1 MSNNDVAMAVNDAA
15 RSKQQLDSLNRQY
28 AALQSKAHKQ
38 RNEIARLNHFIEEI
52 QKENQ
57 KLLAQIRWMK
67 GET

>member
-1 MSNNDVAMAVNDAA
+1 MSNNDFAMAVNDAA
-15 RSKQQLDSLNRQY
+15 RSKHQLDSLNRQY

-38 RNEIARLNHFIEEI
+38 RNEIARLNQFIEEI

>member
-15 RSKQQLDSLNRQY
+15 RSKQQMDSLNRQN
-28 AALQSKAHKQ
+28 AALRSKAHKQ

-57 KLLAQIRWMK
+57 KLLAQIKWMK